1 MSDKDK
7 ALAKEYLKK
16 WGADNC
22 ITMYEGLDALIETFA
37 SALATARKEA
47 EKDGRLALAAELLGH
62 LDRITSTTAAHHFI
76 RNICKIELGQEPDS
90 LGAEID
96 H

>member
-1 MSDKDK
+1 MSSQLANDVARGVYAGDAEYFQKDYDETI
-7 ALAKEYLKK
+7 AIAKQV
-16 WGADNC
+16 
-22 ITMYEGLDALIETFA
+22 
-37 SALATARKEA
+37 
-47 EKDGRLALAAELLGH
+47 GRRTLAAEILSH
-62 LDRITSTTAAHHFI
+62 LDRITSTTAAFHFV